1 MLKKFFKNRRGAVG
15 IGTLIIFIAL
25 VLVAAV
31 AASVIIN
38 TAGKLQHKAS
48 IVGQQSTQQV
58 ASGIQV
64 IKVIGYGSGNITK
77 MAILASPNIGDEV
90 DLSSTIVSLSNGDRK
105 VSLVYSGYIEHVEDS
120 GSKDI
125 FNITGAWPLADN
137 YPDPEFGLIVLQDAD
152 GSTNSTAHPTVNYGD
167 KVIIAID
174 LTNSLGPIAER
185 QKVFGEVIPE
195 YGASGIIDFRAPSA
209 FVDAVTVLQ

>member
-77 MAILASPNIGDEV
+77 MAILVSPNIGDEV
-90 DLSSTIVSLSNGDRK
+90 DLSASDR
-105 VSLVYSGYIEHVEDS
+105 
-120 GSKDI
+120 
-125 FNITGAWPLADN
+125 
-137 YPDPEFGLIVLQDAD
+137 
-152 GSTNSTAHPTVNYGD
+152 
-167 KVIIAID
+167 
-174 LTNSLGPIAER
+174 
-185 QKVFGEVIPE
+185 
-195 YGASGIIDFRAPSA
+195 
-209 FVDAVTVLQ
+209 